1 MTQTQ
6 NSPNKSTAIDLDFNP
21 MRPVRQVDKL
31 TFFNRRKSLWE
42 RKSSSSYQVI

>member
-31 TFFNRRKSLWE
+31 TILIGGRASRRGRVQAATK
-42 RKSSSSYQVI
+42 